1 MPGENCAVALK
12 TAQRETDLVVKRINA
27 FMLKDYSAFVKA
39 VTSQAIAPLIEIRG
53 W

>member
-1 MPGENCAVALK
+1 
-12 TAQRETDLVVKRINA
+12 
-27 FMLKDYSAFVKA
+27 MLKDYSAFVKA